1 MRNFRAL
8 KVWKKS
14 HWLVLAVYN
23 ATGTFPREETYGLTA
38 QLRRSCASI
47 PANIA
52 EGCGRSGEG
61 ELVRFMVIAMG
72 SASELDYHLLL
83 ARDLGY
89 LRARD
94 YQELSQAT
102 GEVKRML
109 STLITKVRPADNKRT
124 S

>member
-8 KVWKKS
+8 KVWEKS
-14 HWLVLAVYN
+14 HRLVLAVYN
-23 ATGTFPREETYGLTA
+23 ATGTFPREETFGLTA
-38 QLRRSCASI
+38 QLRRCSVSI

-52 EGCGRSGEG
+52 EGCGRSGEA
-61 ELVRFMVIAMG
+61 ELGRFMLIAMG
-72 SASELDYHLLL
+72 SASELDYLLLL

-89 LRARD
+89 LGAQD
-94 YQELSQAT
+94 YQQLSQEV

-109 STLITKVRPADNKRT
+109 SALITKVRPANNKLT

>member
-14 HWLVLAVYN
+14 HWLVLAVYD

-38 QLRRSCASI
+38 QLRRCCASI

-52 EGCGRSGEG
+52 EGCGRSGEA
-61 ELVRFMVIAMG
+61 ELGRFMLIAMG
-72 SASELDYHLLL
+72 SASELDYQLLL
-83 ARDLGY
+83 AHDLGY
-89 LRARD
+89 LGAQD
-94 YQELSQAT
+94 YQRLSRRT
-102 GEVKRML
+102 GEVERML
-109 STLITKVRPADNKRT
+109 STLITRVRPANNKPT